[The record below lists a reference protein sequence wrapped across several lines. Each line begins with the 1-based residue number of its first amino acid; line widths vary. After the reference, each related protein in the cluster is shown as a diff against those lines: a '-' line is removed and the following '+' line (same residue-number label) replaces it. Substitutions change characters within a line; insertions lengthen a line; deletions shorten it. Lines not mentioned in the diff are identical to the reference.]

1 MEASDVNVKIVTTQ
15 TADGESETFCTE
27 TDGTLYRRDDSG
39 FSLAYTEP
47 DEELFGSET
56 SVTLCDGVLTVE
68 RGDALTLTIAPGQRT
83 DGVYRMPFGSMPM
96 CVGGKELTF
105 ESGDDYLYVHAVYT
119 LETEGQLI
127 SENDIKLTV
136 QLLYADSLL

>member
-1 MEASDVNVKIVTTQ
+1 MEPSDVNVKIVTTQ
-15 TADGESETFCTE
+15 TVDGESETLCTE
-27 TDGTLYRRDDSG
+27 TDGTLYHRDDSG

-68 RGDALTLTIAPGQRT
+68 RGDALTLSIAPGTRT
-83 DGVYRMPFGSMPM
+83 DGMYRMPFGSMPM
-96 CVGGKELTF
+96 MVGGKTLSF
-105 ESGDDYLYVHAVYT
+105 KSGDDYLYTHAVYT

-136 QLLYADSLL
+136 QLLYVDSLL

>member
-15 TADGESETFCTE
+15 TVDGESETFCTE
-27 TDGTLYRRDDSG
+27 TNGTLYHRDGSG
-39 FSLAYTEP
+39 FSLTYTEP

-68 RGDALTLTIAPGQRT
+68 RGDALTLTVEAGVKT
-83 DGVYRMPFGSMPM
+83 DGMYRMPFGSMPM
-96 CVGGKELTF
+96 SVGGKTVTF
-105 ESGDDYLYVHAVYT
+105 DSGDDYLYVHAVYT
-119 LETEGQLI
+119 LETEGQLF

>member
-47 DEELFGSET
+47 DEERPADRT
-56 SVTLCDGVLTVE
+56 ARKRPVLEIVL
-68 RGDALTLTIAPGQRT
+68 AFHI
-83 DGVYRMPFGSMPM
+83 
-96 CVGGKELTF
+96 
-105 ESGDDYLYVHAVYT
+105 
-119 LETEGQLI
+119 LI
-127 SENDIKLTV
+127 GHGISFFC
-136 QLLYADSLL
+136 